1 METEQLKLVVILII
15 VVSAISAEILK
26 YYLKIK
32 SKTRKYQ
39 GNDSL
44 ADVKAEN
51 TALKQRIEVL
61 EKLVTEDD
69 FELKQQF
76 KHL

>member
-26 YYLKIK
+26 YYLKI
-32 SKTRKYQ
+32 SKYQ
-39 GNDSL
+39 GNDEFAGL
-44 ADVKAEN
+44 KQEN
-51 TALKQRIEVL
+51 TALKARIEVL
-61 EKLVTEDD
+61 ERLVTEDS